1 MAIVIPVAQGE
12 SDADAVKNGLE
23 QVRTLVP
30 ATGYLVA
37 GPEANGS
44 DH

>member
-1 MAIVIPVAQGE
+1 MAITIPVAQGE
-12 SDADAVKNGLE
+12 TEADAVKSGLE

-30 ATGYLVA
+30 DTGYLVY